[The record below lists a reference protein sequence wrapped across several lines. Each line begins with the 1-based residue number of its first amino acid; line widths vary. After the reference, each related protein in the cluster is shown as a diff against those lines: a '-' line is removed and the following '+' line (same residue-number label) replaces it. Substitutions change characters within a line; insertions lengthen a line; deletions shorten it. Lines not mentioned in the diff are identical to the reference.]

1 MFIDKKKIFQIT
13 YILCL
18 VLSIIACN
26 SSKANQAPTILVK
39 PIKLNQQD
47 FFEKYIS
54 VGQCKA
60 ENSRTFYAKVN
71 GVVDYISVKEGE
83 FVKKDTII
91 IQIDADVAEASK
103 NKAESAFKSAQ
114 AIFNR
119 DLSLFDKKII
129 SKEAFDKSKALIE
142 NARSDWISTLDKYDN
157 MIIKAPFNGN
167 IGVIHTQVGNDIKI
181 GDYLFTIIN
190 NSEKIVLVELPEN
203 INGKI
208 NKNSEV
214 FLLNKND
221 KIKGEIIAISEYLSD
236 NGTITAKIIFP
247 SDTKIIHGSFVEV
260 EIIFDH
266 HIALSI
272 NEKAVLKNNKGNFVY
287 KITSDNKIQ
296 QIYVSTGS
304 RNDNMIEISAKELNE
319 GDLVVLEGLTKVT
332 NGATVDIIKD
342 ETTNTKEQK

>member
-1 MFIDKKKIFQIT
+1 MFVDKKKIFQII
-13 YILCL
+13 YILCF
-18 VLSIIACN
+18 VLSIIVFN
-26 SSKANQAPTILVK
+26 SSKANQTPTILVR
-39 PIKLNQQD
+39 PTKLSQQD

-83 FVKKDTII
+83 FVNKDTII
-91 IQIDADVAEASK
+91 IKIDADVAESSK
-103 NKAESAFKSAQ
+103 NKAESAFQSAQ

-142 NARSDWISTLDKYDN
+142 NAKSDWISTLDKYDN

-167 IGVIHTQVGNDIKI
+167 IGVIHTQVGNDVKI
-181 GDYLFTIIN
+181 GDYLFTIIT

-208 NKNSEV
+208 NKNSQV
-214 FLLNKND
+214 FLLNKQD
-221 KIKGEIIAISEYLSD
+221 KIKGQIIAISDYLND

-247 SDTKIIHGSFVEV
+247 SETKIIHGSFVEV

-272 NEKAVLKNNKGNFVY
+272 NEKAVLKNNKGNFIY
-287 KITSDNKIQ
+287 KITPDNKIQ
-296 QIYVSTGS
+296 QIYISTGS
-304 RNDNMIEISAKELNE
+304 RNDNMIEISAPELQE

-332 NGATVDIIKD
+332 DGAVVDIIKD
-342 ETTNTKEQK
+342 AITNIKEEK